1 MSSPLEAFRKHQRVM
16 MAALTA
22 LSMIAFIFLDN
33 LSQASSIPPGM
44 TVLLLALICGAGLWF
59 VGASRGKGSEW
70 ASAGAIIGAL
80 VGFISFYTSGPP
92 PVASTSVKNF
102 TQSDIAELQAKRNLA
117 NSFVYAAIR
126 KSGVDPRQNAGFG
139 SGQPD
144 AMVEHALRVH
154 EAHKEGIHLAD
165 SAVTQFI
172 NDLTAEKLSKPDYK
186 AVLREIG
193 VSEGDLYNV
202 LREEL
207 EARLV
212 AGLNAPPYGG
222 GGRLPVTQ
230 TPEQLWEYFR
240 RLNVKE
246 AISAAPLPVASF
258 VGQVPE
264 PKEPELLAFFEMHK
278 NSLPAP
284 GRPGF
289 LIPERVR
296 LAYLMADFEKFEG
309 KATEP
314 TDAEITEYYEKN
326 RERYR
331 VRSIPESG
339 SPGADAMKGGPAD
352 AVQPANPSP
361 AAPAANDGRPPAPA
375 LPEGAAVKPDAEQSA
390 PAKPESEAPAEEQPK
405 SCGEDEP
412 AAEASTTQAEEKQA
426 EEKLPDAAPAV
437 KPEPAKAEEPTEPA
451 AADKPEAKP
460 AAEAPASDQP
470 AKSDLDLPALPPL
483 PGAGAKPAEPQYRT
497 LDADLTSEIRDQL
510 LRERTFQLMGEAIDA
525 GFKKMGDLSGGFLG
539 KDDQELAAAYVA
551 ASDSLKTLARE
562 LNLDYVE
569 TPLLTEEQLSDGKS
583 DPIGLALDGA
593 QPSNPFAQATSVAD
607 AVFGT
612 TQIYFARRA
621 ESVGE
626 RRYAYWKIADEET
639 RVPEF
644 KDEGVREAV
653 LAAWKLEKARPLAE
667 KRAREL
673 VEIARKNGGDL
684 AAALAGQ
691 TVTGATDGSAV
702 TVLNPPKFS
711 WMSQPQNVPQQSF
724 LPTQPPTISSVLGI
738 DNAGPAFMKT
748 AFDELGPGEVGA
760 TANAT
765 GSEYYV
771 IRVNERDGA
780 GTSPDAAVAAKA
792 LEQQF
797 ANEGRTGADGR
808 SAPLFGFMQFGLPS
822 PYIMI
827 SFEAQQMI
835 EEARR
840 RHFQEKYDV
849 VFSGP
854 ASQTE

>member
-70 ASAGAIIGAL
+70 ASAGAIIGAI

-92 PVASTSVKNF
+92 PVATTAVKNF
-102 TQSDIAELQAKRNLA
+102 TQTDIAELQSKRNVA

-144 AMVEHALRVH
+144 AMVEHALRVY

-172 NDLTAEKLSKPDYK
+172 NDLTGEKLSKSDYK

-193 VSEGDLYNV
+193 ISEGDLYNV

-230 TPEQLWEYFR
+230 TPEQLWEYFC
-240 RLNVKE
+240 RLHVKE
-246 AISAAPLPVASF
+246 AISAVSLPVASF

-264 PKEPELLAFFEMHK
+264 PKEPELLAFFEQHK

-309 KATEP
+309 KASEP
-314 TDAEITEYYEKN
+314 TDAEIAEYYEKN

-339 SPGADAMKGGPAD
+339 QPGAEATNGGPAD
-352 AVQPANPSP
+352 AGQPANPP
-361 AAPAANDGRPPAPA
+361 PAAAPAGDGRPPAPA
-375 LPEGAAVKPDAEQSA
+375 LPEGAAAKPAAEQPA
-390 PAKPESEAPAEEQPK
+390 PAKPEGEAAAEEKPK

-412 AAEASTTQAEEKQA
+412 AEKPTAAETGTTQADEKPA
-426 EEKLPDAAPAV
+426 DAPAA
-437 KPEPAKAEEPTEPA
+437 KPEPAKADEPA
-451 AADKPEAKP
+451 AAETKP
-460 AAEAPASDQP
+460 AADTPPVVEPG
-470 AKSDLDLPALPPL
+470 KSPLDLPALPPL

-497 LDADLTSEIRDQL
+497 LDADLKSEIRDQL

-539 KDDQELAAAYVA
+539 KDDQELASAYTAAA
-551 ASDSLKTLARE
+551 DSLKSLAKE
-562 LNLDYVE
+562 LNLEYVE

-583 DPIGLALDGA
+583 DPIGMAIDGA
-593 QPSNPFAQATSVAD
+593 QPSNPFAQATSVTD

-626 RRYAYWKIADEET
+626 RRYAYWKIADEAP

-644 KDEGVREAV
+644 KDEGVRDAV

-691 TVTGATDGSAV
+691 TVTGAADGNAV

-738 DNAGPAFMKT
+738 DSPGPAFMKT
-748 AFDELGPGEVGA
+748 AFGELSPGEIGA
-760 TANAT
+760 AANAT

-771 IRVNERDGA
+771 IRVNERDGT
-780 GTSPDAAVAAKA
+780 GTTPDAAITEKA

-827 SFEAQQMI
+827 SFEAQQAI

-840 RHFQEKYDV
+840 RQFQEKYGV

-854 ASQTE
+854 ESQPTE

>member
-102 TQSDIAELQAKRNLA
+102 TQADIAELQAKRNLA

-240 RLNVKE
+240 RMNVKE
-246 AISAAPLPVASF
+246 AISAVPIPVASF

-264 PKEPELLAFFEMHK
+264 PKEPELLAFFELHK

-296 LAYLMADFEKFEG
+296 LAYLVADFEKFEG

-326 RERYR
+326 RERYQ
-331 VRSIPESG
+331 VKSIPESG
-339 SPGADAMKGGPAD
+339 LPGSDAMKGGPAD

-361 AAPAANDGRPPAPA
+361 TDPSGNDGRPPAPA
-375 LPEGAAVKPDAEQSA
+375 LPEGASAKPDTVQPA
-390 PAKPESEAPAEEQPK
+390 PAKPESDAPAEEKPK

-412 AAEASTTQAEEKQA
+412 ADESPAAAAVATPAEEKSA
-426 EEKLPDAAPAV
+426 DAAPAV
-437 KPEPAKAEEPTEPA
+437 KPEPAKAEEPAEPA
-451 AADKPEAKP
+451 AADKVEAKP
-460 AAEAPASDQP
+460 AAAAPAAAQA

-497 LDADLTSEIRDQL
+497 LDDDLKSNIRDQL

-525 GFKKMGDLSGGFLG
+525 GFKKMGELSGGFLG

-551 ASDSLKTLARE
+551 ASDSLKTLAKE

-583 DPIGLALDGA
+583 EPIGMALDGA
-593 QPSNPFAQATSVAD
+593 QPSNPFAQGTSVAD

-621 ESVGE
+621 ESGGD
-626 RRYAYWKIADEET
+626 RRYAYWKIADEEP

-644 KDEGVREAV
+644 KDEGIREAV
-653 LAAWKLEKARPLAE
+653 LAAWKLDRARPLAE

-691 TVTGATDGSAV
+691 KVTGAADGEAV

-711 WMSQPQNVPQQSF
+711 WMSQPQNVPQQSL

-760 TANAT
+760 AANAT

-771 IRVNERDGA
+771 VRVNERDGA
-780 GTSPDAAVAAKA
+780 GTTPDAAIAAKA

-797 ANEGRTGADGR
+797 ANEGRSDGG

-849 VFSGP
+849 VFSSP
-854 ASQTE
+854 ESQVE

>member
-16 MAALTA
+16 MAALTG

-33 LSQASSIPPGM
+33 ISQASSIPPGM

-102 TQSDIAELQAKRNLA
+102 TQNDIAALQSKRNLA

-240 RLNVKE
+240 RLHVKE
-246 AISAAPLPVASF
+246 TISAVPLPVASF
-258 VGQVPE
+258 VGQVAE
-264 PKEPELLAFFEMHK
+264 PKEPELVAFFDQHK

-309 KATEP
+309 KAAEP
-314 TDAEITEYYEKN
+314 TDEEITEYYEKN

-339 SPGADAMKGGPAD
+339 LPGSDAMNGSPAS

-361 AAPAANDGRPPAPA
+361 TAPAASDGRPPAPA
-375 LPEGAAVKPDAEQSA
+375 LPEGAAAKPDAEQPV
-390 PAKPESEAPAEEQPK
+390 PANPESDAAAEEKPK
-405 SCGEDEP
+405 SCGEEEP
-412 AAEASTTQAEEKQA
+412 VAEASAAQADDKA
-426 EEKLPDAAPAV
+426 AAAPAV
-437 KPEPAKAEEPTEPA
+437 KPELAKTEEPAEPA
-451 AADKPEAKP
+451 AADKPEAEVP
-460 AAEAPASDQP
+460 VTEQP

-497 LDADLTSEIRDQL
+497 LDADLKSEIRDQL

-525 GFKKMGDLSGGFLG
+525 GFKKMGDISGGFLG
-539 KDDQELAAAYVA
+539 KDDRELAAAYVA
-551 ASDSLKTLARE
+551 ASDSLKVLAKE

-583 DPIGLALDGA
+583 DPIGLAIDGA

-612 TQIYFARRA
+612 SQLYFARRA

-626 RRYAYWKIADEET
+626 RRYAYWKIADEEP

-653 LAAWKLEKARPLAE
+653 LAAWKLDRARPLAE

-691 TVTGATDGSAV
+691 TVTGTTDGNAV

-760 TANAT
+760 ATNAT
-765 GSEYYV
+765 GTEYYV

-780 GTSPDAAVAAKA
+780 GTTPDAAITAQA

-854 ASQTE
+854 ESQVE